1 MTKIGINGF
10 GRIGRLAFRA
20 AVDRKDIEIV
30 GINDLVDPEYM
41 AYMLKYD
48 STHGRFGG
56 TVEVKDGHLIVNG
69 KTIRVT
75 AEKDPANLKWA
86 EVGAEIVA
94 GESCG
99 EVESTK
105 TVSELYPP
113 VSGRVTEVNTAAVD
127 DPSIVAAD
135 PYGAGWLFAVQPTS
149 TATLLTA
156 AEYAKKIE
164 VAS

>member
-1 MTKIGINGF
+1 MSQPAIPDDRGYTEEHEWVSMLPGADLPDGSVRIGITSV
-10 GRIGRLAFRA
+10 A
-20 AVDRKDIEIV
+20 ADSLGELVFI
-30 GINDLVDPEYM
+30 DLP
-41 AYMLKYD
+41 
-48 STHGRFGG
+48 
-56 TVEVKDGHLIVNG
+56 
-69 KTIRVT
+69 
-75 AEKDPANLKWA
+75 

-156 AEYAKKIE
+156 AEYAEKIE